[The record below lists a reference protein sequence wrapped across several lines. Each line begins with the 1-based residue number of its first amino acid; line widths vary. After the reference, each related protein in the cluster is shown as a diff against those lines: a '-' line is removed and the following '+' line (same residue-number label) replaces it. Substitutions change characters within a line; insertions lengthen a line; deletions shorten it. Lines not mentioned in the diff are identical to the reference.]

1 MACPRGRYH
10 LTYPGEI
17 YHFREIKD
25 ELAGLGHRFAST
37 GDSEVLLAAY
47 AQWGAGCLPRL
58 RGMFAFAI
66 WDQEDKTLF
75 AARDRLGIKP
85 LYYRE
90 RGGELLLASEPK
102 ALLAHPACGRGVD
115 PAGLR
120 DFLVHG
126 YLPAPRSIYRELRQL
141 PPAGW
146 LRLAG
151 GRLAIGRY
159 WDPAFAA
166 DPAPDEAAWRARL
179 NQALDDAVAS
189 HLVSDV
195 PVGAFLSGGIDSS
208 AVVAAL
214 GAAGAAQAVQAFCVG
229 FEEGEFDERAKAR
242 RVAAHLGVS
251 LTEIVARAPGLAA
264 DLDLIAGVYDE
275 PFGDYSA
282 LPTLH
287 LCRATADR
295 VKVALSGDGGDGTWR
310 QPRQPPRWRRAADR
324 RLAGS
329 TPGRPPALSP
339 TTCGDPC
346 GVAPAGTCSS
356 PALPAGSRFLETA
369 SERRRRRAHGADV
382 KLLPPQRLGTPRR
395 RPASCA
401 ATRGTT
407 PSGPTRPPATP
418 TCRRWTRRSRWG
430 FWSPCPA
437 ACWPRWTGPAW
448 PSGWRSGC
456 RFWTTGWWSSAPPSR
471 PRSR

>member
-1 MACPRGRYH
+1 MCGITAWLAAEGGEVDLGVLDRMTDALAHRGPDGRGTWLAPDRRAGLGHRRLAILDLSPAGAQPMACPRGRYH
-10 LTYPGEI
+10 LTYNGEI
-17 YHFREIKD
+17 YNFREIKD

-229 FEEGEFDERAKAR
+229 FEEGEFDERAKAGGGR
-242 RVAAHLGVS
+242 PPGVS
-251 LTEIVARAPGLAA
+251 LTVSWPGRG
-264 DLDLIAGVYDE
+264 AGGR
-275 PFGDYSA
+275 PGPHRRGHTSPSA
-282 LPTLH
+282 TIRPCQPCTSAGPPPTGS
-287 LCRATADR
+287 RWRSPATAATR
-295 VKVALSGDGGDGTWR
+295 TWPATTATATSGGG
-310 QPRQPPRWRRAADR
+310 RRTGAAR
-324 RLAGS
+324 SIPGPAAGS
-329 TPGRPPALSP
+329 FP
-339 TTCGDPC
+339 TTCGVPC
-346 GVAPAGTCSS
+346 GGAPAWTGSS
-356 PALPAGSRFLETA
+356 PA
-369 SERRRRRAHGADV
+369 
-382 KLLPPQRLGTPRR
+382 
-395 RPASCA
+395 
-401 ATRGTT
+401 
-407 PSGPTRPPATP
+407 
-418 TCRRWTRRSRWG
+418 
-430 FWSPCPA
+430 
-437 ACWPRWTGPAW
+437 
-448 PSGWRSGC
+448 
-456 RFWTTGWWSSAPPSR
+456 
-471 PRSR
+471 